1 MDAYENLTPLARRQI
16 GTYLNDPAEAASD
29 EGDKTLEK
37 NYQMYIF
44 VPQRLAQA
52 RSMRGDPSN
61 TVDLV
66 EKFKKDLERAR
77 VAETVFS
84 DINIPPSP
92 LASPP
97 VSATTPEP
105 PAPPISD
112 V

>member
-1 MDAYENLTPLARRQI
+1 MDAYANLSQRSRRLM
-16 GTYLNDPAEAASD
+16 GTSLNDPAEAASD

-52 RSMRGDPSN
+52 RSQRGDPSS

-77 VAETVFS
+77 GAGTQPASSSNGSASPSAATEAPA
-84 DINIPPSP
+84 IPP
-92 LASPP
+92 ASG
-97 VSATTPEP
+97 V
-105 PAPPISD
+105 
-112 V
+112 